1 MSIKRTALQTFRLFA
16 EPLSKSVLELTKDQT
31 DAIFN
36 ELSINMYP
44 KNLERREWCVRNLN
58 LFYDNAM
65 EYKRIYTQLKLDQK
79 NDKMVDSM
87 PKLDYYD

>member
-16 EPLSKSVLELTKDQT
+16 EPLSKSVPELTKDQT
-31 DAIFN
+31 DAIFK

-44 KNLERREWCVRNLN
+44 KNLERREWCIRNLN

-65 EYKRIYTQLKLDQK
+65 DYRKMYIQLNLSKR
-79 NDKMVDSM
+79 MVN
-87 PKLDYYD
+87 